1 MRPRLALVAL
11 AFLCAA
17 PARGEDAL
25 ISYKS
30 LSPEVA
36 FDLARAALASCRE
49 RGFQVSVAV
58 VDRFGVT
65 QVVLRDRFAG
75 AHTCPPRLA
84 RPGPRGLGLEV
95 RILGVD
101 PEAAESRAREGG
113 FSIHLATRERPGHG
127 WRECYLEDPDG
138 YVFAVGVPIE

>member
-1 MRPRLALVAL
+1 MTFYRDVLQ
-11 AFLCAA
+11 
-17 PARGEDAL
+17 
-25 ISYKS
+25 
-30 LSPEVA
+30 
-36 FDLARAALASCRE
+36 FDVLYADPDFAALQGHGTTMQLHA
-49 RGFQVSVAV
+49 
-58 VDRFGVT
+58 D
-65 QVVLRDRFAG
+65 
-75 AHTCPPRLA
+75 HTWEGMPWGPRLA